1 MITAPE
7 ITLTGSATITG
18 AALFAPLELRLEA
31 GRWTC
36 LLGGSG
42 VGKSTMLR
50 LIAGLKAEAVFDGQ
64 INASDAAGIQN
75 RVAYMAQDDLL
86 LPWADVTQ
94 NIALGAR
101 LRGETPDKERLQ
113 RLLERVGL
121 SEHANKKPSELSGG
135 QKQGVALARTLME
148 DKQIILLDEPFSALD
163 ARTRAEMQERAAE
176 LLAGRTVLLVTHE
189 PAEAARLGNLIYV
202 MTAEGVDQVPP
213 RMPLHPALSMIPTHC
228 AHRDICCDCSGGTY
242 EVSGRPCIRR
252 VRDCHLVN
260 DCNPH
265 RSAEIHPAG
274 AFDRG

>member
-7 ITLTGSATITG
+7 IALTGSATITG

-42 VGKSTMLR
+42 VGKSTVLR

-101 LRGETPDKERLQ
+101 LRGEPPDKERLQ

-135 QKQGVALARTLME
+135 QKQRVALARTLME

-163 ARTRAEMQERAAE
+163 ARTRSEMQELAAE

-189 PAEAARLGNLIYV
+189 PAEAARLGYLIYV
-202 MTAEGVDQVPP
+202 MTAEGVDQFPP
-213 RMPLHPALSMIPTHC
+213 GC
-228 AHRDICCDCSGGTY
+228 
-242 EVSGRPCIRR
+242 PCTPPYR
-252 VRDCHLVN
+252 
-260 DCNPH
+260 
-265 RSAEIHPAG
+265 
-274 AFDRG
+274 